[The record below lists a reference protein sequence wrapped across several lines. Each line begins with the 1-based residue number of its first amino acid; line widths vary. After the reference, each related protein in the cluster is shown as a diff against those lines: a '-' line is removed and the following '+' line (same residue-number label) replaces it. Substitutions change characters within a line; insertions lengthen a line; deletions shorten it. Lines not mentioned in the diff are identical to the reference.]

1 MLAGVLVM
9 VLMKTLIKA
18 PAANAL
24 VGVLVDPLATT
35 P

>member
-24 VGVLVDPLATT
+24 VGVATT